1 MQKKSIPADINNTHA
16 QHTGHTHIPIQRTL
30 KISGAINLN
39 TSGLA
44 TLLSSTRQVH
54 VDSMIGHGSTFSFST
69 AKEMLSYIDQ
79 QDIFLGNDLNPAGIR
94 EKMTLKVADL
104 ATLQNAVSNIVAKA
118 VLTAN
123 RVALLNE
130 VGEDIDLLSKLLNE
144 VSLASM
150 AGIPTLRLM
159 RVFAANIGV
168 RDLASLKASIAAQK
182 KILRGEISGGSD
194 VIGAHSPQ
202 MVNHSVFFIIANSN
216 KGNNVQYVDF
226 KKLIR
231 PDTTFASDITKSV
244 ANNMLSKI
252 DVATKVGI
260 LIAASPLDYTP
271 QFSAYTPDRIT
282 LEKNRKQAVADIIAA
297 DQPVAAV
304 KAAAIIA
311 AAAPND
317 VTKLSD
323 FIDKL
328 EASCS
333 IENKLCSDA

>member
-182 KILRGEISGGSD
+182 KYFEVKSLA
-194 VIGAHSPQ
+194 VQ
-202 MVNHSVFFIIANSN
+202 M
-216 KGNNVQYVDF
+216 
-226 KKLIR
+226 
-231 PDTTFASDITKSV
+231 
-244 ANNMLSKI
+244 
-252 DVATKVGI
+252 
-260 LIAASPLDYTP
+260 
-271 QFSAYTPDRIT
+271 
-282 LEKNRKQAVADIIAA
+282 
-297 DQPVAAV
+297 
-304 KAAAIIA
+304 
-311 AAAPND
+311 
-317 VTKLSD
+317 
-323 FIDKL
+323 
-328 EASCS
+328 
-333 IENKLCSDA
+333 

>member
-1 MQKKSIPADINNTHA
+1 
-16 QHTGHTHIPIQRTL
+16 
-30 KISGAINLN
+30 
-39 TSGLA
+39 
-44 TLLSSTRQVH
+44 
-54 VDSMIGHGSTFSFST
+54 
-69 AKEMLSYIDQ
+69 
-79 QDIFLGNDLNPAGIR
+79 
-94 EKMTLKVADL
+94 
-104 ATLQNAVSNIVAKA
+104 
-118 VLTAN
+118 
-123 RVALLNE
+123 
-130 VGEDIDLLSKLLNE
+130 
-144 VSLASM
+144 
-150 AGIPTLRLM
+150 
-159 RVFAANIGV
+159 
-168 RDLASLKASIAAQK
+168 
-182 KILRGEISGGSD
+182 
-194 VIGAHSPQ
+194 
-202 MVNHSVFFIIANSN
+202 
-216 KGNNVQYVDF
+216 
-226 KKLIR
+226 
-231 PDTTFASDITKSV
+231 
-244 ANNMLSKI
+244 MLSKI